1 MMKRSAKIVLYLIII
16 INIIVLSACYI
27 IIPEQV
33 NAALSLLSDILNK
46 PITVAGVS
54 MTIGGIIA
62 YVLVNFVI
70 KNTKFGRREL
80 TNMKADNDAVK
91 NDVEQFKADTLN
103 AVKNFRT
110 EIDDFKKDTEI
121 KTTVMINQ
129 FENLQNNMLSALKTI
144 PNKKVQAIVDEY
156 KAKYEDTKQEFIQK
170 AVNSDKYI
178 EEKLTNMFKDFMLEV
193 EEKLNEREE
202 TVDVKA
208 EEE

>member
-1 MMKRSAKIVLYLIII
+1 MMKKAIKWTLFFILLGSCIASLLC
-16 INIIVLSACYI
+16 SI
-27 IIPEQV
+27 IIPEQFNKFIEQV
-33 NAALSLLSDILNK
+33 TLILNY
-46 PITVAGVS
+46 PITIAGVS

-103 AVKNFRT
+103 TVKNFRT
-110 EIDDFKKDTEI
+110 EIDDFKKDTET

-129 FENLQNNMLSALKTI
+129 FENLQYEMLNALKTI

-156 KAKYEDTKQEFIQK
+156 KTKYEDTKQEFIQK
-170 AVNSDKYI
+170 VVNSDKYI

>member
-16 INIIVLSACYI
+16 INIIILSVCYI

-80 TNMKADNDAVK
+80 TNMKANNEAVK
-91 NDVEQFKADTLN
+91 NDVEQFKSDTLN
-103 AVKNFRT
+103 TVKNFRT
-110 EIDDFKKDTEI
+110 EIDDFKKDTEL

-129 FENLQNNMLSALKTI
+129 FENLQYEMLNALKTI

>member
-1 MMKRSAKIVLYLIII
+1 MMKKAIKWTLYFILLGSCIAS
-16 INIIVLSACYI
+16 LLCSI
-27 IIPEQV
+27 IIPEQF
-33 NAALSLLSDILNK
+33 NKFMEQLALILNY
-46 PITVAGVS
+46 PITIAGVS

-70 KNTKFGRREL
+70 KNTKFGRKEL

-91 NDVEQFKADTLN
+91 NDVEQFKVDTLN
-103 AVKNFRT
+103 TIKNFRT
-110 EIDDFKKDTEI
+110 EIDNFEKDTET

-129 FENLQNNMLSALKTI
+129 FENLQYEMLNALKTI

-156 KAKYEDTKQEFIQK
+156 KAKYEDTKQEFIEK

>member
-1 MMKRSAKIVLYLIII
+1 MKKIKVIISG
-16 INIIVLSACYI
+16 L
-27 IIPEQV
+27 
-33 NAALSLLSDILNK
+33 AALLAIAYLVCSLLIPAETIEFMNNVGVILNY
-46 PITVAGVS
+46 PITIAGVS

-91 NDVEQFKADTLN
+91 NDIEQFKADILN
-103 AVKNFRT
+103 TIKNFRT
-110 EIDDFKKDTEI
+110 EIDNFEKDTEL

-129 FENLQNNMLSALKTI
+129 FENLQYEMLNALKTI
-144 PNKKVQAIVDEY
+144 PNKKVQAIINEY